1 MQKIWMLMSNE
12 RFFVYVIAGVCI
24 WGILSKLL
32 VQGRLF
38 RLLKASEQIKTT
50 KNRQLQTIRHHYE
63 NSLNMDLQ
71 VHNIHAFVD
80 KYLLKL
86 KCCGIPIRI
95 FDSMT
100 MEAALLSV
108 AVGGLGIIHIIHRNS
123 SEEMIFQILFAAIA
137 SCACLLSLENIFRIE
152 NSIERLQANLEDY
165 LENDLRNRLG
175 RPLVSRQNRGQTQAA
190 ASGETSGHPEGRVD
204 RTQTV
209 GEGRAFVRPQIRNE
223 LSADREQTDLQV
235 FSREQDIQ
243 GAEEVPEYEVRSG
256 ATAGQEAA
264 ASQEAEL
271 VAQVLRNFF
280 SS

>member
-1 MQKIWMLMSNE
+1 MQKIWMMVSNQS
-12 RFFVYVIAGVCI
+12 FFVYIIAGVCI
-24 WGILSKLL
+24 WGILSKLI
-32 VQGRLF
+32 VQGKML
-38 RLLKASEQIKTT
+38 RLLKASEQVKTT
-50 KNRQLQTIRHHYE
+50 KNRLVQTIRHHYE

-108 AVGGLGIIHIIHRNS
+108 AAGGVGVINTIHKGYG
-123 SEEMIFQILFAAIA
+123 EAVVFQILFATIA
-137 SCACLLSLENIFRIE
+137 SCACLLSFENIFRIE
-152 NSIERLQANLEDY
+152 NSIDRLQANLEDY
-165 LENDLRNRLG
+165 LENDLKNRLG
-175 RPLVSRQNRGQTQAA
+175 RPLVSRQSREQSQAA
-190 ASGETSGHPEGRVD
+190 VTREMPEHGKEGMVD

-209 GEGRAFVRPQIRNE
+209 GEGRASVRPRTNDK
-223 LSADREQTDLQV
+223 A
-235 FSREQDIQ
+235 
-243 GAEEVPEYEVRSG
+243 AEEAVELPEYVVRQEAS
-256 ATAGQEAA
+256 AGQEAA